1 MKICHIINLYKPY
14 MIGGAEKYV
23 ERIAQ
28 ALSLSDDVMVITTG
42 PDIRG
47 VQQHTNAITLFRYN
61 PLNLYNTYYS
71 SQKNEYIKPLW
82 HLIDFWNP
90 HSFEV
95 LNRILR
101 KERPDVVHTHNL
113 GGISL
118 SAFSAIRANDIPH
131 IHTVHDFSLIC
142 PRATLFRS
150 NETPCLSPS
159 PLCKIYENTK
169 KILAGSPDIVTA
181 PSDFALNTHRERGF
195 FPRSLLRRLPL
206 GTEAHKKPDE
216 DKTYDPI
223 RFLYVG
229 RITRDK
235 GVHIL
240 VQAFREIGY
249 SNIRLHIVGKGP
261 ALGVC
266 QELAGSDKRITF
278 HGFVNTEVLDSLY
291 RSAHALIVPSLWF
304 DNSPTVIYEAM
315 SFGLPI
321 IGSRVGGIPE
331 LIEDCNTGFLFTPG
345 DREELKTILEMLVQD
360 PDHLRRLSLNA
371 YRRSSAYTL
380 DNHLHQLKSF
390 YREIST

>member
-1 MKICHIINLYKPY
+1 MKICHIINLYEPY

-42 PDIRG
+42 PYFRG

-61 PLNLYNTYYS
+61 PLNLYNTYYAAR
-71 SQKNEYIKPLW
+71 KNAYIKPLW
-82 HLIDFWNP
+82 HLIDLWNP

-95 LNRILR
+95 LNRIFI
-101 KERPDVVHTHNL
+101 KEKPDVVHTHNL

-118 SAFSAIRANDIPH
+118 SAFSAIRAHGIPH
-131 IHTVHDFSLIC
+131 IHTVHDFSFIC
-142 PRATLFRS
+142 PRATLLRS
-150 NETPCLSPS
+150 DETLCSSPS
-159 PLCKIYENTK
+159 PLCKIYANAK

-181 PSDFALNTHRERGF
+181 PSDFALNTHVERGF
-195 FPRSLLRRLPL
+195 FSHSLLRMLPL
-206 GTEAHKKPDE
+206 GIDVHEKPDPN
-216 DKTYDPI
+216 KTYDTI
-223 RFLYVG
+223 HFLYVG

-240 VQAFREIGY
+240 LQAFREIDNQ
-249 SNIRLHIVGKGP
+249 NIRLHIVGKGP
-261 ALGVC
+261 ALGFC

-278 HGFVNTEVLDSLY
+278 HGFVSTEVLDSIY
-291 RSAHALIVPSLWF
+291 RSAHALIVPSIWF

-315 SFGLPI
+315 SFGLPV

-331 LIEDCNTGFLFTPG
+331 LIEHGNTGFLFQSG
-345 DREELKTILEMLVQD
+345 GREELRLILETLIQD
-360 PDHLRRLSLNA
+360 PDNLRRLSWNA
-371 YRRSSAYTL
+371 YQGSRLYTL
-380 DNHLHQLKSF
+380 DNHLDQLKSL